1 MVIVDVDVGEFEM
14 KVGEGYLTKSVT
26 KVLMIAQDNLLDL
39 VYAVNLKIKH
49 IQLIGSYYL

>member
-39 VYAVNLKIKH
+39 VYAVDLKIKH

>member
-26 KVLMIAQDNLLDL
+26 KVLMIAQNNLLDL
-39 VYAVNLKIKH
+39 VYAVDLKIKH
-49 IQLIGSYYL
+49 IQLIGRYYL